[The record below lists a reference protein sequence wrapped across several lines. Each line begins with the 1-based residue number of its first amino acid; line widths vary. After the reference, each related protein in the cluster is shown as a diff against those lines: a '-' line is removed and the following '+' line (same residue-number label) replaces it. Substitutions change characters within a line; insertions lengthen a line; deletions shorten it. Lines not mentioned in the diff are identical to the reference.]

1 VSASPLELIYTDV
14 RGPAITSVGGFKYYV
29 SFIDDFSKFS
39 WSISFMPNLKLRILF
54 SNFRNML
61 NSFLIIKL
69 RGSNPI
75 GEGNIVVFTNILIP
89 LEFLI
94 LFHVLTPINK
104 MDLSNK
110 NIDTS

>member
-1 VSASPLELIYTDV
+1 
-14 RGPAITSVGGFKYYV
+14 
-29 SFIDDFSKFS
+29 
-39 WSISFMPNLKLRILF
+39 MPNLKLRILF

-61 NSFLIIKL
+61 NSFLIIIL

-89 LEFLI
+89 LEFLT
-94 LFHVLTPINK
+94 LFHVLRPTNK
-104 MDLSNK
+104 MDLPNE